1 MNKKKYPLGILAIIS
16 LVIIAVSA
24 IIVAI
29 FGINTSIE
37 IGGGSQIEITLS
49 YEEAGVHHDGKE
61 NTTIYAEKVG
71 KVLKNHSASIDTYF
85 VEDKLVETTLVIR
98 VANSNIK
105 NAADLK
111 VEIADALEIDEARVS
126 EVQQLK
132 SYFSN
137 KLVLYVGLA
146 ILAIV
151 AICFFMGWLRHGIL
165 AGVSLMFAT
174 LHSFIVSL
182 AIIFVTRVQFSLV
195 GLCSAVVLTILSVFA
210 FACILER
217 YKENA
222 RSSQYDEL
230 NFDQKLMLATKQ
242 NNWLVAI
249 ACVTFATALV
259 MIFTPVA
266 YVTLAGVNVLI
277 SLVVGGYTATF
288 IAPALH
294 GYLLELAGAKEK
306 KRLSKN
312 NSQTK

>member
-61 NTTIYAEKVG
+61 NTTVYAEKVG

-288 IAPALH
+288 MSPALH